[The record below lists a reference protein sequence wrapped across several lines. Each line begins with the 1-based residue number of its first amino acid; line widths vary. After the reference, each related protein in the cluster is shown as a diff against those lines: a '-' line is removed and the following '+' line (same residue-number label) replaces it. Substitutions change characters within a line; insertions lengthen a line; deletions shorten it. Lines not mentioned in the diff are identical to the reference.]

1 MSNVFIQNGLAVE
14 IHYFNNN
21 PKEMMVYLPD
31 VSKTYFVLVL
41 DYDRQLKIMNCK
53 WVNEVE
59 TAILRFLNQDSQ

>member
-31 VSKTYFVLVL
+31 VSKTYFVSVL

-53 WVNEVE
+53 RVNEVE